1 MAIKLRGDKGTALS
15 HLELDNNFRS
25 FFYSASYSGTSI
37 YLYTSASLN
46 NEVQIPFT
54 PPAGYDY
61 HIQFKVGNEP
71 SGANALFTSS
81 ANFKYDFREESFKH
95 TGSFY
100 NVGTF
105 NNTGDATVDGNLT
118 VTGTVTA
125 QEMRTEFNNA
135 SVVFESGS
143 TKFGESAD
151 DKHSFTGSLEVRGSI
166 TGSDALIDDWGSVS
180 ASLASNLKYS
190 TDASASLAADLVAT
204 SASLAADITANS
216 ASAAATYLLNT
227 TDTLNGNLTVTG
239 QIRAT
244 EIFTTYVTSSVIYN
258 SGSNIFGDA
267 ASDKHIF
274 TGSIVTQ
281 QAITGSDVRINT
293 WGSISAS
300 LASINTTIGALST
313 DYGDLQNIPSAI
325 ISASVLS
332 TVNQGTLRLTSNGV
346 AGGDVD
352 TGLQISDSP
361 QFVDL
366 SLRGFSSVSASLAS
380 AIAGTVSIANDVDT
394 RLVTA
399 NGNSTLNGEAN
410 LTFDGT
416 TLTVN
421 GTQLRDFTIGD
432 VDVAGLVKGSAFG
445 SLIEGDA
452 NGHVVIGLRDNDVQD
467 SFSVVSGNGDYYAY
481 GDTYDKLAFQVKS
494 NGTTTI
500 GGSTTV
506 SGSLNVTG
514 DITAYHT
521 SDQRLKDNITP
532 IADALYKLNQ
542 IGGYEF
548 DWNDNSEHS
557 GHDVGVIA
565 QEIEKVL
572 PEVVVMRDN
581 GYKAV
586 RYEKIVALLIE
597 AVKEQQSQIEEL
609 KKRL

>member
-1 MAIKLRGDKGTALS
+1 MNTVSIGNTVSISNTR
-15 HLELDNNFRS
+15 
-25 FFYSASYSGTSI
+25 FYV
-37 YLYTSASLN
+37 LN
-46 NEVQIPFT
+46 P
-54 PPAGYDY
+54 
-61 HIQFKVGNEP
+61 
-71 SGANALFTSS
+71 
-81 ANFKYDFREESFKH
+81 
-95 TGSFY
+95 
-100 NVGTF
+100 
-105 NNTGDATVDGNLT
+105 
-118 VTGTVTA
+118 
-125 QEMRTEFNNA
+125 
-135 SVVFESGS
+135 
-143 TKFGESAD
+143 
-151 DKHSFTGSLEVRGSI
+151 
-166 TGSDALIDDWGSVS
+166 
-180 ASLASNLKYS
+180 
-190 TDASASLAADLVAT
+190 
-204 SASLAADITANS
+204 
-216 ASAAATYLLNT
+216 
-227 TDTLNGNLTVTG
+227 
-239 QIRAT
+239 
-244 EIFTTYVTSSVIYN
+244 VTS
-258 SGSNIFGDA
+258 
-267 ASDKHIF
+267 
-274 TGSIVTQ
+274 VTV
-281 QAITGSDVRINT
+281 G
-293 WGSISAS
+293 
-300 LASINTTIGALST
+300 
-313 DYGDLQNIPSAI
+313 
-325 ISASVLS
+325 
-332 TVNQGTLRLTSNGV
+332 
-346 AGGDVD
+346 
-352 TGLQISDSP
+352 
-361 QFVDL
+361 
-366 SLRGFSSVSASLAS
+366 
-380 AIAGTVSIANDVDT
+380 GTVSIANDIDT